1 MQREWQRIP
10 RYRNPL
16 SRSAGFAHRLFQGKF
31 YVFEDLLTP
40 THDRLMKT
48 DELREKYLTFFQSK
62 GHHRQASD
70 VLVPTWDP
78 SVLFTPAGMNQF
90 KDHFLGKVKLD
101 FTRATTCQKCLRTGD
116 IDNVGRTAY
125 HHTFFEMLGNF
136 SFGDYFKTE
145 AIHWAWEFLT
155 AKQWLG
161 IDPERLTITVYKDD
175 DEAAKIW
182 NEKIGLPTSR
192 ITRMDEADNFWPASA
207 PSQGPDGV
215 CGPCSEIYYTLDS
228 GKAVEIWNLV
238 FTQFNRVGDPPD
250 NLRPLPSKNID
261 TGMGLERTASVM
273 QNVPTNF
280 HIDILLPIVQ
290 AAAEVC
296 GIRYDYESEN
306 GRRLRRITD
315 HVRACTFA
323 IHENVYPGPKK
334 ARYVI
339 KRLLRRAVL
348 DGHQIGMRD
357 PFLFQLVPLVAQM
370 MRASYP
376 ELSETVE
383 RVAQVMKR
391 EESDF
396 FATID
401 SGLDRIQRVFA
412 DMTSG
417 NRWMVDGAEAANLYQ
432 THGVPPELFQQI
444 AAEKN
449 FTFDWDGYRQAMKEH
464 GDVSG
469 GNVIELFET
478 GPIETLKEAFHHS
491 DFLGYETTSAS
502 AQVKGIIVGKPK
514 DDRLVSSIAAD
525 TPSDLL
531 RIVLDRSP
539 FYGESGGQV
548 GDTGKLQGPHGMFHV
563 TDTQRSGELIVH
575 YGIMVSGTIKEG
587 ETVQAIV
594 DESRRNAIR
603 RAHSATHILHHA
615 LQTHLGKHAQQQGSK
630 VDADWLR
637 FDFSHQDAMTE
648 DQLKQVED
656 LANMRIAEAAPI
668 DWKNVPLAT
677 AREAGAMMLFGEKY
691 PDPVRMVSMGGFS
704 KELCGGT
711 HLSNTSQVDQFELL
725 SEESVSSGVRRI
737 TAVTGQR
744 AQEQRGRIQ
753 AAAAKVAEQ
762 LGCSAQEIGTQTVEL
777 VGTIRKLKKLATGS
791 AGSEVVPERA
801 TTTNASKTN
810 PPAYGVLRT
819 AFKQAARALN
829 VSLEEVSERID
840 ALLSEERQLRGQI
853 VQLASGGNVDV
864 DAWVEEAETV
874 NGAKLIAREVPHA
887 NAAMMRQWIDQI
899 RKKCKDPVAIL
910 LATPAD
916 GKVTLIAALSPAL
929 VEKGLSAGRW
939 IAPVAHEVG
948 GSGGGKPDLAQAGGK
963 SPEKIADAIA
973 VAIATWRSMA
983 G

>member
-1 MQREWQRIP
+1 
-10 RYRNPL
+10 
-16 SRSAGFAHRLFQGKF
+16 
-31 YVFEDLLTP
+31 
-40 THDRLMKT
+40 MKT
-48 DELREKYLTFFQSK
+48 DELREKYLAFFQSK

-136 SFGDYFKTE
+136 SFGDYFKPE
-145 AIHWAWEFLT
+145 AIAWAWEFLT
-155 AKQWLG
+155 EPKWLG
-161 IDPERLTITVYKDD
+161 IDPQRLTITVYKDD
-175 DEAAKIW
+175 DEAANIW
-182 NEKIGLPTSR
+182 HEKIGVPMSR

-215 CGPCSEIYYTLDS
+215 CGPCSEIYYILDS
-228 GKAVEIWNLV
+228 GKSVEIWNLV

-261 TGMGLERTASVM
+261 TGMGLERTASVL

-280 HIDILLPIVQ
+280 HIDILFPIVQ

-296 GIRYDYESEN
+296 GIHYEYESDN

-348 DGHQIGMRD
+348 DGHQIGMRE
-357 PFLFQLVPLVAQM
+357 PFLHQLVPVVAQA
-370 MRASYP
+370 MRGAYP
-376 ELSETVE
+376 ELSETIE

-396 FATID
+396 FSTID
-401 SGLDRIQRVFA
+401 SGLDRIQRVFS
-412 DMTSG
+412 DMSTS
-417 NRWMVDGAEAANLYQ
+417 NRWMVDGGEAASLYQ
-432 THGVPPELFQQI
+432 TYGVPPELFQQI

-449 FTFDWDGYRQAMKEH
+449 FTFDWDGYRQAMAKH
-464 GDVSG
+464 GDISG
-469 GNVIELFET
+469 GGVVELFET

-491 DFLGYETTSAS
+491 DFLGYETTQAS
-502 AQVKGIIVGKPK
+502 AQIKGIILGKPK
-514 DDRLVSSIAAD
+514 EDRLVSSLAAG
-525 TPSDLL
+525 TPGELF
-531 RIVLDRSP
+531 RIVLDRTP

-548 GDTGKLQGPHGMFHV
+548 GDTGRIESSSGVFEV

-575 YGIMVSGTIKEG
+575 YGHMASGTLKEG
-587 ETVQAIV
+587 DTVQAIV
-594 DESRRNAIR
+594 DVKRRDAIR

-615 LQTHLGKHAQQQGSK
+615 LQTELGKHAQQQGSK

-637 FDFSHQDAMTE
+637 FDFSHQDALTE
-648 DQLKQVED
+648 EQLKHVES
-656 LANMRIAEAAPI
+656 LANDRVREAATI

-691 PDPVRMVSMGGFS
+691 PDPVRMVSMGTFS

-711 HLSNTSQVDQFELL
+711 HLNNTSEIETIELL
-725 SEESVSSGVRRI
+725 TEESVSSGVRRI
-737 TAVTGQR
+737 TALTGAR
-744 AQEQRGRIQ
+744 AQEQRKKIE
-753 AAAAKVAEQ
+753 AAAARASEH
-762 LGCSAQEIGTQTVEL
+762 LGCSIDQLGVSTADL
-777 VGTIRKLKKLATGS
+777 VTAIRKLKKLVTGS
-791 AGSEVVPERA
+791 TGGETVPDRVLAKSGSAA
-801 TTTNASKTN
+801 TI
-810 PPAYGVLRT
+810 AYGALRT
-819 AFKQAARALN
+819 AFKQAARTLN
-829 VSLEEVSERID
+829 VSLDEVAERIHSLI
-840 ALLSEERQLRGQI
+840 AEEKSLREQLS
-853 VQLASGGNVDV
+853 QLASGGTVDV
-864 DAWVEEAETV
+864 DQWLADAASV
-874 NGAKLIAREVPHA
+874 NGAKLIVQNIPNA
-887 NAAMMRQWIDQI
+887 NPAMMRQWIDQL
-899 RKKCKDPVAIL
+899 RKKSKDPVAIL
-910 LATPAD
+910 LATASD
-916 GKVTLIAALSPAL
+916 GKVTLIAALSPEL
-929 VEKGLSAGRW
+929 VAKGMSAGKW
-939 IAPVAHEVG
+939 IGPVAQSVG

-963 SPEKIADAIA
+963 EPEKIADAVR
-973 VAIATWRSMA
+973 VALETWRAIS

>member
-1 MQREWQRIP
+1 
-10 RYRNPL
+10 
-16 SRSAGFAHRLFQGKF
+16 
-31 YVFEDLLTP
+31 
-40 THDRLMKT
+40 MKT
-48 DELREKYLTFFQSK
+48 DELREKYLAFFQSK

-136 SFGDYFKTE
+136 SFGDYFKSE

-155 AKQWLG
+155 AKPWLG

-175 DEAAKIW
+175 DEAAQIW
-182 NEKIGLPTSR
+182 NEKIGVPMSR
-192 ITRMDEADNFWPASA
+192 ITRMDEEDNFWPASA

-228 GKAVEIWNLV
+228 GKSVEIWNLV

-261 TGMGLERTASVM
+261 TGMGLERTASVL

-290 AAAEVC
+290 AASEVC
-296 GIRYDYESEN
+296 GIPYEYESDN

-348 DGHQIGMRD
+348 DGHQIGLRN
-357 PFLFQLVPLVAQM
+357 PFLYQLVPVVAQM

-376 ELSETVE
+376 ELSETVD

-396 FATID
+396 FSTID
-401 SGLDRIQRVFA
+401 SGLDRIQRVFSE
-412 DMTSG
+412 MTAN
-417 NRWMVDGAEAANLYQ
+417 NRWMVDGAEAASLYQ

-444 AAEKN
+444 AADQN

-469 GNVIELFET
+469 GTVIELFET

-491 DFLGYETTSAS
+491 EFLGYETTSAT

-514 DDRLVSSIAAD
+514 EDRLVSSIAAE
-525 TPSDLL
+525 TPGDLF

-548 GDTGKLQGPHGMFHV
+548 GDAGILRGPHGVFEV

-575 YGIMVSGTIKEG
+575 YGKMTSGIVKEG
-587 ETVQAIV
+587 ETIQAIV
-594 DESRRNAIR
+594 DETRRNAVR

-615 LQTHLGKHAQQQGSK
+615 LQTHLGRHAQQQGSK

-637 FDFSHQDAMTE
+637 FDFSHQDSLTE
-648 DQLKQVED
+648 DQLKQIED
-656 LANMRIAEAAPI
+656 LANSRIAEAAPI
-668 DWKNVPLAT
+668 DWKTVPLTT

-711 HLSNTSQVDQFELL
+711 HLSNTLQIDQFELL

-737 TAVTGQR
+737 TAVTGAR
-744 AQEQRGRIQ
+744 AQEQRARIQ
-753 AAAAKVAEQ
+753 SMAALVAQ
-762 LGCSAQEIGTQTVEL
+762 RLGCPVDQIGAQTVEL
-777 VGTIRKLKKLATGS
+777 VTVIRKLKKLASGS
-791 AGSEVVPERA
+791 ASSETLAQRA
-801 TTTNASKTN
+801 VSSSAAKTN
-810 PPAYGVLRT
+810 PPDYGALRG

-829 VSLEEVSERID
+829 VSLDEVADRID
-840 ALLSEERQLRGQI
+840 ALLAEEKQLRGQI
-853 VQLASGGNVDV
+853 AQLASGGTVDV
-864 DAWVEEAETV
+864 DAWLDEAEV
-874 NGAKLIAREVPHA
+874 IGGSRLIAREVPHA
-887 NAAMMRQWIDQI
+887 NAAMLRQWIDQI
-899 RKKCKDPVAIL
+899 RKKSRDPVAIL

-916 GKVTLIAALSPAL
+916 GKVTLIAALSPSL

-939 IAPVAHEVG
+939 IAPVAQEVG

-963 SPEKIADAIA
+963 SPEKIADAIRIA
-973 VAIATWRSMA
+973 VQTWRAMV